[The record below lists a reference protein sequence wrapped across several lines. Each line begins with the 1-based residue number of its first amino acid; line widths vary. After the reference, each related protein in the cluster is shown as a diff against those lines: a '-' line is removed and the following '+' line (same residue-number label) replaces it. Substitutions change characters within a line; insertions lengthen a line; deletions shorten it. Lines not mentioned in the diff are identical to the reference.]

1 MDIRK
6 IIEDVIESH
15 LLGDYPHGA
24 LQRISLELQEEIERN
39 TKQDVLYCL
48 GRVTRL
54 ANRLKNKNPEMFSDN
69 DKNIISNA
77 MDVMSKNSQLTEV
90 DVVCKS

>member
-15 LLGDYPHGA
+15 LIGDYPDGA
-24 LQRISLELQEEIERN
+24 LQRISLELKEEIERN
-39 TKQDVLYCL
+39 SKEEVLDYL

-54 ANRLKNKNPEMFSDN
+54 ANRLKNKHPEMFSEN
-69 DKNIISNA
+69 DKKIVSNA
-77 MDVMSKNSQLTEV
+77 MDVMSKNSKLT
-90 DVVCKS
+90 DIDFICRS